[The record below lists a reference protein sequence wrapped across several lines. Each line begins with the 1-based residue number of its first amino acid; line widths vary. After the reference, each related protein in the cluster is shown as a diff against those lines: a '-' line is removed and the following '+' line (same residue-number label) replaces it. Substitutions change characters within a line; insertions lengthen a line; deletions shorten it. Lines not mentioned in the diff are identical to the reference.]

1 MRAFVIETPLELPER
16 KNLQDS
22 GPSSKTTPS
31 CKWPIPRRDLSTKKT
46 KPNIEK

>member
-16 KNLQDS
+16 KNLQNS
-22 GPSSKTTPS
+22 GPSS
-31 CKWPIPRRDLSTKKT
+31 KWPIPRRDLSTKKT